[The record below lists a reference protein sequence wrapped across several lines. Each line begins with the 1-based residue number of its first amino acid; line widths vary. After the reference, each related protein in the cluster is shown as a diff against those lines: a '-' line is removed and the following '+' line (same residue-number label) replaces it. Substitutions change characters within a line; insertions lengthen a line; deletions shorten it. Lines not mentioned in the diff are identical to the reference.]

1 MGENSNYKRPLNRL
15 NAVILLE
22 KLVRNL
28 WMLHTNGIKWNQIE
42 PEQKCQTEVITVPME
57 LAKCVLAFPF
67 RLYLLIRKN
76 TQNNTLVPY
85 ANCWELFCS
94 ASTIFMRITSGN
106 FVPPVSIQKSRNIRR
121 KCYPRPQRLIL
132 IVFIWSVKTK
142 RFLNIELCRTFHE
155 CIRLRYVPFRPWT
168 VYKFV

>member
-42 PEQKCQTEVITVPME
+42 PEQKCQTEVITVPMK

-67 RLYLLIRKN
+67 RLYLLIRKILK
-76 TQNNTLVPY
+76 TTLSFHMQIVESSFVQLPLY
-85 ANCWELFCS
+85 SCVSHLVISFHQCLFKNPEIS
-94 ASTIFMRITSGN
+94 DEN
-106 FVPPVSIQKSRNIRR
+106 V
-121 KCYPRPQRLIL
+121 IL
-132 IVFIWSVKTK
+132 DRSV
-142 RFLNIELCRTFHE
+142 
-155 CIRLRYVPFRPWT
+155 
-168 VYKFV
+168 